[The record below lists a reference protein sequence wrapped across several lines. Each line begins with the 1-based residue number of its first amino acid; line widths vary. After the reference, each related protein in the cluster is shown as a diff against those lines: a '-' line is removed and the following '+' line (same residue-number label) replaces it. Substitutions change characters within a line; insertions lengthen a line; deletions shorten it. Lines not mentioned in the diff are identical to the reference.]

1 MTSPADPT
9 TASSGSS
16 AADPARASSG
26 AAPAAATVTR
36 VTVLGTG
43 VLGAQIAFQA
53 AYTGSDVVA
62 YDIGEEQLAVARAR
76 FDGLAA
82 TYLTPQGLPGATE
95 QSTQEAL
102 GRVRFT
108 ADLAEA
114 VADAD
119 LVVEAVPESLD
130 LKRDLYGRL
139 APLLPERTIVATN
152 SSTLLPSDLVDS
164 TGRPDRFLAL
174 HFANLIW
181 VNNTAEVMGTPA
193 TSPEAFRTVVE
204 FARGMGMV
212 PIELRKEQPGY
223 VLNSLLVPLLNA
235 ASALLVKGVA
245 DPETVDTTWRIGT
258 GAPFGPFQI
267 MDVVGL
273 RTVHAVSVAG
283 GPEGRAFAE
292 MIQRDYLDRGATGR
306 ESGEGFY
313 SYPAADA
320 E

>member
-1 MTSPADPT
+1 MTSPLDPA
-9 TASSGSS
+9 TASHGSEAAS
-16 AADPARASSG
+16 AS
-26 AAPAAATVTR
+26 ATPLSR

-62 YDIGEEQLAVARAR
+62 YDIGDEQIAVARAR

-82 TYLTPQGLPGATE
+82 TYLTPQGLRGATE
-95 QSTQEAL
+95 QTTQEAL
-102 GRVRFT
+102 RRVAFST
-108 ADLAEA
+108 DLAEA

-119 LVVEAVPESLD
+119 LVVEAVPESLE
-130 LKRDLYGRL
+130 LKRDLYARL
-139 APLLPERTIVATN
+139 APLLPERTVLATN
-152 SSTLLPSDLVDS
+152 SSTLLPSDLVDA
-164 TGRPDRFLAL
+164 TGRPEKFLAL

-193 TSPEAFRTVVE
+193 TSPAVFRAVVE

-212 PIELRKEQPGY
+212 PIELKKEQPGY

-313 SYPAADA
+313 SYPAPSA

>member
-1 MTSPADPT
+1 
-9 TASSGSS
+9 
-16 AADPARASSG
+16 
-26 AAPAAATVTR
+26 
-36 VTVLGTG
+36 
-43 VLGAQIAFQA
+43 
-53 AYTGSDVVA
+53 
-62 YDIGEEQLAVARAR
+62 
-76 FDGLAA
+76 
-82 TYLTPQGLPGATE
+82 
-95 QSTQEAL
+95 
-102 GRVRFT
+102 
-108 ADLAEA
+108 
-114 VADAD
+114 
-119 LVVEAVPESLD
+119 
-130 LKRDLYGRL
+130 
-139 APLLPERTIVATN
+139 
-152 SSTLLPSDLVDS
+152 
-164 TGRPDRFLAL
+164 
-174 HFANLIW
+174 
-181 VNNTAEVMGTPA
+181 VMGTPA
-193 TSPEAFRTVVE
+193 TSPEVFRAVVE

-212 PIELRKEQPGY
+212 PIELKKEQPGY

-313 SYPAADA
+313 SYPAPSA